1 VKMVR
6 GVGKMVGLVE
16 KGDGVGEKM
25 RKKFG
30 GKGEWGYGLDDFKGF
45 AGSKGGPLDGILK
58 IIHMLVNHWCKLTP
72 SAVPRV
78 ASIIM
83 ELYFLDGKKV

>member
-1 VKMVR
+1 MKWSKGNPIKAGFLTFIPIVAGAGIVKMAR

-25 RKKFG
+25 RKKLG

-45 AGSKGGPLDGILK
+45 AGSKGGPLEGVLK
-58 IIHMLVNHWCKLTP
+58 LIHMLV
-72 SAVPRV
+72 
-78 ASIIM
+78 
-83 ELYFLDGKKV
+83 